1 MRADSFS
8 IFITLKISCIKIFG
22 RMLAT
27 KIRKSEIS
35 ADERNCY
42 SLKRLSI
49 MQGIF
54 YLVFVIVDHYSSFS
68 GEIIVNE
75 LGIM

>member
-1 MRADSFS
+1 
-8 IFITLKISCIKIFG
+8 
-22 RMLAT
+22 MLAT
-27 KIRKSEIS
+27 KNRKSEIS
-35 ADERNCY
+35 ADERNGY